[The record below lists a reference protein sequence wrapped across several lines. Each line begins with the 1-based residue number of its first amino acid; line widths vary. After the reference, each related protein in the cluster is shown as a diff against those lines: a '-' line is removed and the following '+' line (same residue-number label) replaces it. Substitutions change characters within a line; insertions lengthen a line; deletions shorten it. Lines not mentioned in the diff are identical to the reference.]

1 MDYNTE
7 ANTIRKKQLE
17 IFEKCAKAICKRLNV
32 IEIDDVVQ
40 DAAIYFCKRVYCDA
54 IPFTTQ
60 VYYSVVKALRDN
72 NTRQAAFE
80 RAIKHFD
87 IEKIGEENEM

>member
-60 VYYSVVKALRDN
+60 VYYCVVKALRDN

-87 IEKIGEENEM
+87 IEKRGRINEI